1 MRTDRIWKAGDVV
14 ACSQPL
20 IAFVRGVK
28 ENGKKDIVFA
38 NNSKLDFYRDR
49 DGRIYTEKLEIPCG
63 QCMSCRLQYSRQWAD
78 RCLMELKYHD
88 SAYFVTLT
96 YSDEWLNRDDQ
107 IGKTRRFYASD
118 ENGSAS
124 VSLSLYKKDLQDFFK
139 RLRYEF
145 PDDKIRYFAC
155 GEYGDK
161 SKRPHYH
168 AIIYGLH
175 LNDLK
180 YYKLSNL
187 NEIYYNSEKLNS
199 IWKRGY
205 VVVGSVSWQSC
216 AYVARY
222 VTKKAKGV
230 TADSYAT
237 FNMDPEFVVMSRRP
251 GIGYGY
257 LEEHKEDFLR
267 FGETFLSDV
276 DRSIRCMTPRY
287 FKQKLDLTDADRM
300 EIIRNRQIKKAKDC
314 VDAKLE
320 LCDYDIQELR
330 KIEEDNLIERSK
342 ALKREL

>member
-1 MRTDRIWKAGDVV
+1 M
-14 ACSQPL
+14 ACSHPL

-38 NNSKLDFYRDR
+38 NNGKLDCYIDR
-49 DGRIYTEKLEIPCG
+49 DGRIYYDKIEIPCG

-107 IGKTRRFYASD
+107 IGKTRMFYASD
-118 ENGSAS
+118 ESGSAS
-124 VSLSLYKKDLQDFFK
+124 LSLSLYKKDLQDFFK

-155 GEYGDK
+155 GEYGDTT
-161 SKRPHYH
+161 KRPHYH

-205 VVVGSVSWQSC
+205 VVVGDVTWQSC

-230 TADSYAT
+230 SADSYAT
-237 FNMDPEFVVMSRRP
+237 FNMSPEFVVMSRKP
-251 GIGYGY
+251 GIGYQY
-257 LEEHKEDFLR
+257 LMDHGEEFLR
-267 FGETFLSDV
+267 FGETYISDAKG
-276 DRSIRCMTPRY
+276 SKNCKTPRY
-287 FKQKLDLTDADRM
+287 FKQKLELTEKERLDLIKD
-300 EIIRNRQIKKAKDC
+300 RQIKKAKDC
-314 VDAKLE
+314 VLAKLS
-320 LCDYDIQELR
+320 LCDYDLNELR
-330 KIEEDNLIERSK
+330 SIEEENLIERSK